1 MKKTSLIAGAL
12 LLAAGSA
19 NAADLSYS
27 YVDFGYDMLT
37 LDVAGTDLDGDRM
50 VVEGSFDVTNM
61 LFVEGG
67 YNASSF
73 DDFGVELNIDQIYAG
88 IGAHHSLSPNADV
101 YGSIGFLMDDSEVNS
116 GFGNTSDDDT
126 GYYLRPGIRGMV
138 GNNVE
143 LFGEYQYVDIYD
155 DSSTSFELGGRYY
168 FNSMSAVTLKYIT
181 GDYGDFDY
189 DGFGL
194 GVRVGF

>member
-19 NAADLSYS
+19 NAADLGYS
-27 YVDFGYDMLT
+27 YVDFGYEMLT
-37 LDVAGTDLDGDRM
+37 LDANGNDLDGDRM
-50 VVEGSFDVTNM
+50 VIEGSFAITDMV
-61 LFVEGG
+61 FVEAG
-67 YNASSF
+67 YNTASF
-73 DDFGVELNIDQIYAG
+73 DESGVELNNDVIYAG
-88 IGAHHSLSPNADV
+88 IGGHQSLSPNADV
-101 YGSIGFLMDDSEVNS
+101 YASIGFLMDDSEVNT
-116 GFGNTSDDDT
+116 GFGNASDDDS

-143 LFGEYQYVDIYD
+143 LFGEYQYADIYD

-181 GDYGDFDY
+181 GDNSGLDY